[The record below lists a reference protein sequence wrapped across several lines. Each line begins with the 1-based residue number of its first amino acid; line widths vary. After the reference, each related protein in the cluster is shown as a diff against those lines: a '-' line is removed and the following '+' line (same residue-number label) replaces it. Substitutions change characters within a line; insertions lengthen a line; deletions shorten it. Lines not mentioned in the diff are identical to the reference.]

1 MNGRIF
7 AKVPRRL
14 LLAVCTALGVSAGAH
29 AQSYPAKPIR
39 LVVPLAPGGGNDTLA
54 RYVAK
59 YLTEGLAQSVVVENR
74 AGGGGLTGGDYVAHS
89 APDGYTL
96 VVAGSGLIVT
106 TLTHKQLDFQRD
118 FTPIAM
124 IGEYATLL
132 VCHPSLP
139 VTNVRELIKLAKSKP
154 GQLNFAS
161 AGTGS
166 AGHLVLEMFRS
177 AANIDVVHI
186 PYKGAGPAATD
197 VMAGQVSLLFNNPLG
212 SIPHVK
218 SGRLRALGISGA
230 QRIAAMPDVPTIA
243 ESGLPG
249 FEATFFLGLLGPPAL
264 PRDIIA
270 RLNAETVKIVQRRDF
285 QDLLTLQGMDAK
297 SGTPEDFSARI
308 KSELEKTVKVVR
320 DSGMKLN

>member
-1 MNGRIF
+1 VKALLGLSPAIF
-7 AKVPRRL
+7 A
-14 LLAVCTALGVSAGAH
+14 ALGGYAVAQ

-39 LVVPLAPGGGNDTLA
+39 VIVPLAPGGGNDTLA

-59 YLTEGLAQSVVVENR
+59 YMTESLGQSVVVENR
-74 AGGGGLTGGDYVAHS
+74 AGGGGLAGGDYVAHS

-106 TLTHKQLDFQRD
+106 TLTHKQLNFQRD
-118 FTPIAM
+118 FTPLAM

-139 VTNVRELIKLAKSKP
+139 VRSVSELIKFAKANP

-177 AANIDVVHI
+177 AAQIDIVHI

-197 VMAGQVSLLFNNPLG
+197 VMAGQVSALFGNPLG
-212 SIPHVK
+212 AIPHVK
-218 SGRLRALGISGA
+218 SGRLRALGISSEK
-230 QRIAAMPDVPTIA
+230 RVAAMPEVPTIA

-249 FEATFFLGLLGPPAL
+249 FSATFFLGLLGPPGM
-264 PRDIIA
+264 PRDIVN
-270 RLNAETVKIVQRRDF
+270 RLNAETVKIAQRRDF
-285 QDLLTLQGMDAK
+285 QDLLALQGMEAM
-297 SGTPEDFSARI
+297 SGTPEDFAARI
-308 KSELEKTVKVVR
+308 KSEIEKTAKVVR
-320 DSGMKLN
+320 ESGMKLN